1 MTAPPPPAII
11 DFLGPPVI
19 LDREA
24 ARLFG
29 VETRVVNQQ
38 VARHSARFTPEFVM
52 RLSTEE
58 TKQVRSHFVTSRP
71 DMVRRLRKPNAFT
84 EEGVILLATVL
95 NSDAA
100 VRATKQVIRTF
111 VEVQRLSRDGEN
123 RLPVPASADAQ
134 LPEPAPGAFRS
145 KIDQTVKKLANV
157 TLSNAEQAAVM
168 AEATQFKDESLNAL
182 HAWLKSQSLANA
194 ERVARIQRE
203 LAEAERARAEAA
215 SLMMDTRERE
225 RLALI
230 RELLL
235 TLDLERARSDG
246 DYSAFSQ
253 TLKGL
258 LK

>member
-1 MTAPPPPAII
+1 MTHPTPAII
-11 DFLGPPVI
+11 DLFDVPLL

-38 VARHSARFTPEFVM
+38 VSRHKARFTDEFVLKLTPEQT
-52 RLSTEE
+52 R
-58 TKQVRSHFVTSRP
+58 QVRSHFVTSRP
-71 DMVRRLRKPNAFT
+71 DMTERLRTPNAFT

-95 NSDAA
+95 NSDNAI
-100 VRATKQVIRTF
+100 RATKAVIRTF
-111 VEVQRLSRDGEN
+111 IEVQRLSRDGQN
-123 RLPVPASADAQ
+123 RTPVPVATEDSLPAQ
-134 LPEPAPGAFRS
+134 PEFRR
-145 KIDQTVKKLANV
+145 KVDTIVRQLANV
-157 TLSNAEQAAVM
+157 TLSAEEQNAVM
-168 AEATQFKDESLNAL
+168 VEATQFKQESLNAL
-182 HAWLKSQSLANA
+182 HAWLQSKSLGNA
-194 ERVARIQRE
+194 ERVARIQRD

-215 SLMMDTRERE
+215 KTIVETREKE

-235 TLDLERARSDG
+235 TMDLERAQEQG
-246 DYSAFSQ
+246 DYSEFSQ